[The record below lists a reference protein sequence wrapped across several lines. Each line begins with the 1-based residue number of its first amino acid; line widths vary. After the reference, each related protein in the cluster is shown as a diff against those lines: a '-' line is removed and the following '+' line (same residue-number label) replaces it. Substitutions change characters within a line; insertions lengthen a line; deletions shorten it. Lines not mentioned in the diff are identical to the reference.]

1 MFGTPARRRVAL
13 AAATI
18 VVVAVAAFVS
28 IGASSAAPDA
38 QPASTSDGTPARTV
52 TGNGSGTV
60 TGTPDTMTLQLGVD
74 TRGRTVGDALGKN
87 SDEAAKLVQV
97 LRFAGVEARHI
108 QTSNFSISPVTADNG
123 RQVTGY
129 EVTDTMTVT
138 IRDLGKVGDIVDRSI
153 GVAPDD
159 IVVNGLSFSID
170 DNSKLVTAARAAAVK
185 QAKDQA
191 SQLASA
197 AGVELGPIQT
207 ITETSEPSP
216 RPVTG
221 AGDSAAAAVTIQP
234 GSQELTVQVSV
245 VYSIK

>member
-1 MFGTPARRRVAL
+1 MFGQPARRRVAL
-13 AAATI
+13 AAATV
-18 VVVAVAAFVS
+18 VVVAVAAFVT
-28 IGASSAAPDA
+28 IGASSTA
-38 QPASTSDGTPARTV
+38 PASAAGTAADTTPARTV
-52 TGNGSGTV
+52 TGNGTGTV

-97 LRFAGVEARHI
+97 LRSAGVDARDI
-108 QTSNFSISPVTADNG
+108 QTSNFSISPVTDNDG

-129 EVTDTMTVT
+129 EVTNTMTVT
-138 IRDLGKVGDIVDRSI
+138 IRDLAKVGDIVDRSTA
-153 GVAPDD
+153 VAPDD

-170 DNSKLVTAARAAAVK
+170 DNSKLVTAARTAAVK

-191 SQLASA
+191 AQLASA
-197 AGVELGPIQT
+197 AGVELGTIQT

-216 RPVTG
+216 RPLTG
-221 AGDSAAAAVTIQP
+221 ARDSATAAVPIQP